1 VFPTNGIY
9 NESKVIDGMD
19 NNLQNFRIEELPDSG
34 QAPHN
39 GRPAWLT
46 FLTET
51 IQTIV
56 LAVVLYFL
64 IDSVIAR
71 VRVENISMLPTLQP
85 GEFILVNKLAYKL
98 SDIRGGD
105 IIIFHFP
112 QDPREEYIKRVIGV
126 PGDVINVQNNNV
138 FVNNR
143 ALTEPYISAAPQYTG
158 SWTVPQGQVFVLG
171 DNRNQSS
178 DSHSWGFVPVENVVG
193 KALVIY
199 WPFDQAKILSQPLI
213 VSAAN

>member
-1 VFPTNGIY
+1 
-9 NESKVIDGMD
+9 MD
-19 NNLQNFRIEELPDSG
+19 NPLENFRIEELPETSADP
-34 QAPHN
+34 QP
-39 GRPAWLT
+39 GRPSWLT

-51 IQTIV
+51 LQTIV

-105 IIIFHFP
+105 IVIFHFP
-112 QDPREEYIKRVIGV
+112 QDPREDYIKRVIGV
-126 PGDVINVQNNNV
+126 PGDVISVQETQV

-143 ALTEPYISAAPQYTG
+143 QLTEPYISAPPQYSGT
-158 SWTVPQGQVFVLG
+158 WTVPEGKLFVLG

-178 DSHSWGFVPVENVVG
+178 DSHSWGFVPLENVVG
-193 KALVIY
+193 KALVVY
-199 WPFDQAKILSQPLI
+199 WPFDQMKILSQPLI
-213 VSAAN
+213 VNAAN